1 MGEPHESGRGA
12 GGHARTHG
20 PHLNFEFKFESDF
33 ESKFESDFESD
44 FASDSESPAVKTPGR
59 QGPKKQKRL
68 KISEGPYVNI

>member
-1 MGEPHESGRGA
+1 MGSPMGLGGRPSPGPK
-12 GGHARTHG
+12 GR

-59 QGPKKQKRL
+59 QGPM
-68 KISEGPYVNI
+68 